1 METGDVSESFAA
13 AIVNGG
19 LLTAVELDRA
29 QQICDQSGKR
39 LAPTLSRL
47 GLLSDGEI
55 AGIFAATTGFPL
67 TDRPTLLHARDYTC
81 RLNLRF
87 LERHA
92 LLPIEMDG
100 NRLKLAMADPE
111 DGQALRAMMFAF
123 DIMEIEPLIASFGD
137 IAEALARFAPNDA
150 QALQA
155 DQFVSARAGED
166 LVRLNEEDSEAPVI
180 RLVQRLLVQAVNRR
194 ASDVHIEPMAR
205 QVLIRYRIDGLLI
218 EVEKLPENLA
228 APIAS
233 RIKILAGLD
242 IAECRLPQDGRLRLT
257 VKGRDV
263 DVRVS
268 TSPIAYGESLVLRLL
283 GRSAVTLDLDT
294 LGLPDTSL
302 AKLKAGLERS
312 HGMILVTGPTGS
324 GKTTTLYAAIQR
336 LRRPEVK
343 ILTVE
348 DPVEVLIEGVN
359 QVQVRPEIDLDFAA
373 SLRAFLRQD
382 PDILMVGEIRDGET
396 ADIAMRAALTGHLV
410 LSTLHTNS
418 AIGAFTRLKDIGVE
432 PYLTASTVIASI
444 AQRLVRGLCENCCV
458 AHPPGPDDIA
468 IFQSVGLAAPKSIYE
483 PLGCDICNG
492 TGHLGRLPIFE
503 YFEVDEVARA
513 AIRDGSIV
521 EWDDTPR
528 MDSLLV
534 HGLMLVAQGRTSMG
548 EVRRAVNIA

>member
-1 METGDVSESFAA
+1 MEGGGVSESFAA

-19 LLTAVELDRA
+19 LLTVLELDRA

-39 LAPTLSRL
+39 LAATVSRL
-47 GLLSDGEI
+47 GLLSDGQI
-55 AGIFAATTGFPL
+55 ADIFSATTGFPL
-67 TDRPTLLHARDYTC
+67 IDRPALLRARDYTSQ
-81 RLNLRF
+81 LNLRF

-92 LLPIEMDG
+92 LLPIEVDR

-123 DIMEIEPLIASFGD
+123 DIMEVEPLVASFGD
-137 IAEALARFAPNDA
+137 IAEALAKFTPNET
-150 QALQA
+150 QALQV

-166 LVRLNEEDSEAPVI
+166 LVRLNEDDSEAPVI

-205 QVLIRYRIDGLLI
+205 QVLIRYRIDGHLVEI
-218 EVEKLPENLA
+218 EKLPENLT

-233 RIKILAGLD
+233 RVKILAGLD

-268 TSPIAYGESLVLRLL
+268 TSPTAYGESLVLRLL

-294 LGLPDTSL
+294 LGLPDASL
-302 AKLKAGLERS
+302 AKFKTGLERS

-336 LRRPEVK
+336 LQRPEVK

-359 QVQVRPEIDLDFAA
+359 QVQVRPEIELDFAA

-444 AQRLVRGLCENCCV
+444 AQRLVRGLCENCC
-458 AHPPGPDDIA
+458 AARRPAAEDIA
-468 IFQSVGLAAPKSIYE
+468 LFLSVDLTAPEIVYD

-492 TGHLGRLPIFE
+492 TGYLGRLPIFE

-521 EWDDTPR
+521 EWDDAPR

-534 HGLMLVAQGRTSMG
+534 HGLKLVDQGKTSIA